1 VKTVKKLS
9 QEGLCIKRLS
19 LVLSLPQNL
28 CDYLS
33 SEGLVFLDL
42 LDIKRA
48 VFCGSV
54 CNAELGV
61 VSNLRKLPFL
71 VTFKV
76 IEKGLLFQNFER
88 LEFNQLA
95 EEILFRMS
103 ERII

>member
-1 VKTVKKLS
+1 VKKLS

-19 LVLSLPQNL
+19 LVLSLFQNL

-33 SEGLVFLDL
+33 REGLVFLDL

-48 VFCGSV
+48 VFRGCV
-54 CNAELGV
+54 CNAELSV
-61 VSNLRKLPFL
+61 VSNLRKFPFL
-71 VTFKV
+71 VSLKV

-95 EEILFRMS
+95 EEILFRMR